1 MLVKKVTYI
10 DYMENERTEDLHFNL
25 SEAELTE
32 MELSTTGGL
41 GEYIKKIT
49 AAQDAPAMIA
59 LFKDLVLKSY
69 GEVSPDGRRF
79 VKNDEIR
86 EAFSQTPAY
95 SKIFMELAFDADA
108 AAKFIKG
115 IVPKDMADKLPSDL
129 SKIAN

>member
-1 MLVKKVTYI
+1 MIIKKVTYT
-10 DYMENERTEDLHFNL
+10 DYTENERTEELRFNL

-32 MELSTTGGL
+32 MELTTTGGL

-79 VKNDEIR
+79 IKNDKIR
-86 EAFSQTPAY
+86 EEFSQTPAY

-108 AAKFIKG
+108 AANFIKG
-115 IVPKDMADKLPSDL
+115 VIPKDMADKLPADL
-129 SKIAN
+129 SKVTN

>member
-1 MLVKKVTYI
+1 MIIKKVTYI
-10 DYMENERTEDLHFNL
+10 DYMENERTEELRFNL

-32 MELSTTGGL
+32 MELTTTGGL

-69 GEVSPDGRRF
+69 GEISPDGRRF
-79 VKNDEIR
+79 IKNDKIR
-86 EAFSQTPAY
+86 EEFSQTPAY

-115 IVPKDMADKLPSDL
+115 VIPKDMADKLPTDL
-129 SKIAN
+129 SKVVN

>member
-1 MLVKKVTYI
+1 MIIKKVTYT
-10 DYMENERTEDLHFNL
+10 DYMENERTEELRFNL

-32 MELSTTGGL
+32 MELTTTGGL

-79 VKNDEIR
+79 IKNDKIR
-86 EAFSQTPAY
+86 EEFSQTPAY

-108 AAKFIKG
+108 AANFIKG
-115 IVPKDMADKLPSDL
+115 VIPKDMADKLPADL
-129 SKIAN
+129 SKVTN